1 MSRYYVLRMLGV
13 KRLDIELYFCV
24 LVAST
29 SKQLTRDK
37 IDAFL
42 ERLEGI
48 PGLDYEVEG
57 IVDRINSLQRR
68 FRHAHEETLR
78 EWELTWGEWK
88 VLASLRHGES
98 SSPGELCEE
107 LELSS
112 GAMTN
117 RLDHLEEAGLV
128 RRVPDPNDRRGVK
141 IELTDTGRSV
151 WTESTSAQAQKEI
164 VVASALTKREQK
176 ELNSLLR
183 KLMLAFER
191 DRA

>member
-1 MSRYYVLRMLGV
+1 MTPAA
-13 KRLDIELYFCV
+13 KEL
-24 LVAST
+24 
-29 SKQLTRDK
+29 QRDK

-42 ERLEGI
+42 DRLEGI

-78 EWELTWGEWK
+78 AWDLTWGEWK
-88 VLASLRHGES
+88 VLGSLRHGTCD
-98 SSPGELCEE
+98 SPGGLCSE

-117 RLDHLEEAGLV
+117 RLDKLEQAGLV
-128 RRVPDPNDRRGVK
+128 RRVPDPQDRRGVK
-141 IELTDTGRSV
+141 LELTEAGERV

-164 VVASALTKREQK
+164 LVASALTKREQTQ
-176 ELNSLLR
+176 LNALLR
-183 KLMLAFER
+183 KLMLEFEN
-191 DRA
+191 

>member
-1 MSRYYVLRMLGV
+1 V
-13 KRLDIELYFCV
+13 
-24 LVAST
+24 VAPT
-29 SKQLTRDK
+29 TKALERDK

-78 EWELTWGEWK
+78 GWELTWGEWK
-88 VLASLRHGES
+88 VLGSLRHGES
-98 SSPGELCEE
+98 SSPGELCEA

-117 RLDHLEEAGLV
+117 RLDRLEEAGLI

-141 IELTDTGRSV
+141 LELTDAGRRV
-151 WTESTSAQAQKEI
+151 WTESTSAQAKKEI
-164 VVASALTKREQK
+164 LVASTLTKREQK
-176 ELNSLLR
+176 ELNALLR
-183 KLMLAFER
+183 KLMLAFEASLATSSQGAR
-191 DRA
+191 T

>member
-1 MSRYYVLRMLGV
+1 MKPVTKAV
-13 KRLDIELYFCV
+13 
-24 LVAST
+24 
-29 SKQLTRDK
+29 QRDK

-78 EWELTWGEWK
+78 AWDLTWGEWK
-88 VLASLRHGES
+88 VLGSLRHGDC
-98 SSPGELCEE
+98 SSPGELSSE

-117 RLDHLEEAGLV
+117 RLDRLEEAGLV
-128 RRVPDPNDRRGVK
+128 RRVPDPEDRRGVK
-141 IELTDTGRSV
+141 IELTADGERA
-151 WTESTSAQAQKEI
+151 WTESTAAQAQKEI
-164 VVASALTKREQK
+164 HVASALNKREQLQ
-176 ELNSLLR
+176 LNALLR
-183 KLMLAFER
+183 KLMLEFER
-191 DRA
+191 

>member
-1 MSRYYVLRMLGV
+1 VAPTAKVL
-13 KRLDIELYFCV
+13 E
-24 LVAST
+24 
-29 SKQLTRDK
+29 RDK

-68 FRHAHEETLR
+68 FRQAHEETLR
-78 EWELTWGEWK
+78 AWELTWGEWK
-88 VLASLRHGES
+88 VLGSLRLGET
-98 SSPGELCEE
+98 SSPGELCAA

-117 RLDHLEEAGLV
+117 RLDRLEEAGLI
-128 RRVPDPNDRRGVK
+128 RRVPDPADRRGVK
-141 IELTDTGRSV
+141 LELTDAGKRV

-164 VVASALTKREQK
+164 LVASALTKREQK

-191 DRA
+191 